1 MANLPA
7 EMRFRLATGLAV
19 ALLAALAI
27 VSTPRAHADGDPA
40 SDVLLGQNVFYPYQ
54 PATSKTLMA
63 SLNSATNAAAK
74 RHFPLKVA
82 LIASPIDL
90 GIIPQLLG
98 KPQSYAKY
106 LDYEIS
112 FNSKQP
118 LLVVMKDGYGVEG
131 LPASAAA
138 AAAKLAAPAGGTPDD
153 LAQAALSATG
163 KLAAAAGDPIAGV
176 KSTSSASGAG
186 GGGGGGNAV
195 LLIVLIVAALGTAGA
210 LIAVRRR
217 PRAG

>member
-1 MANLPA
+1 
-7 EMRFRLATGLAV
+7 MRNRLATRLAV
-19 ALLAALAI
+19 ALALLSVLAI
-27 VSTPRAHADGDPA
+27 AAAPRAHADGDPA
-40 SDVLLGQNVFYPYQ
+40 SDVLLGENVFYPYQ
-54 PATSKTLMA
+54 PATSKSLMA
-63 SLNSATNAAAK
+63 SLNSATATAAK
-74 RHFPLKVA
+74 QHFPLKVA

-98 KPQSYAKY
+98 KPQTYAKY

-112 FNSKQP
+112 FTSKQP

-131 LPASAAA
+131 LPSAATA
-138 AAAKLAAPAGGTPDD
+138 AVAKLSPPAGGTPDD
-153 LAQAALSATG
+153 LAQAALAAIG
-163 KLAAAAGDPIAGV
+163 KLAAAAGHPIAGV
-176 KSTSSASGAG
+176 KSTSDSSGGG

>member
-19 ALLAALAI
+19 ALLAAAAI
-27 VSTPRAHADGDPA
+27 VAAPRARADGDPA
-40 SDVLLGQNVFYPYQ
+40 SDVLLGENVFYPYQ

-74 RHFPLKVA
+74 QHFPLKVA

-90 GIIPQLLG
+90 GVVPQMLG
-98 KPQSYAKY
+98 KPQTYASF
-106 LDYEIS
+106 LDVEIS
-112 FNSKQP
+112 FEKKQP

-131 LPASAAA
+131 LPSAAIA
-138 AAAKLAAPAGGTPDD
+138 AAAKLSPPAGGTPDD

-163 KLAAAAGDPIAGV
+163 KLAAAAGHPITGV
-176 KSTSSASGAG
+176 KSSSSPSGG

>member
-1 MANLPA
+1 
-7 EMRFRLATGLAV
+7 MRNRLATGLAIAL
-19 ALLAALAI
+19 ALLSVLA
-27 VSTPRAHADGDPA
+27 VTFAPRARADGDPA
-40 SDVLLGQNVFYPYQ
+40 SDVLLGENVFYPYQ

-112 FNSKQP
+112 FTSKQP

-131 LPASAAA
+131 LPASATAA
-138 AAAKLAAPAGGTPDD
+138 VAKLAPPAGGTPDD

-163 KLAAAAGDPIAGV
+163 KLADAAGHPIAGV
-176 KSTSSASGAG
+176 KSTSSASGA

-210 LIAVRRR
+210 LIAIRRR

>member
-1 MANLPA
+1 
-7 EMRFRLATGLAV
+7 MRFRLATGLAV
-19 ALLAALAI
+19 ALLAAIAI
-27 VSTPRAHADGDPA
+27 VSTPRARADGDPA
-40 SDVLLGQNVFYPYQ
+40 SDVLLGENVFYPYQ
-54 PATSKTLMA
+54 PATSKSLMA
-63 SLNSATNAAAK
+63 NLNSATNAAAK
-74 RHFPLKVA
+74 QHFPLKVA
-82 LIASPIDL
+82 LIASPTDL

-98 KPQSYAKY
+98 KPQQYAKY

-112 FNSKQP
+112 FTAKQP

-131 LPASAAA
+131 LSASATA
-138 AAAKLAAPAGGTPDD
+138 AAAKLSPPAGGTPDD

-163 KLAAAAGDPIAGV
+163 KLAAADGHPITGV
-176 KSTSSASGAG
+176 KSTSGAPSG